1 MSIVQRNGDGRL
13 KFDWSAILTMI
24 LSAVLGGII
33 SAPGV
38 YGASMAYPVNDSA
51 RNYWVDFTLSY
62 AGVGGPWQC
71 TVSRTGD
78 GCMITGSQVVEDG
91 NTCSATVTLRNGWK
105 ATWGG
110 TCPAGSE
117 SGGIYTTG
125 NLSADCTLTAAC
137 TEQGILP

>member
-1 MSIVQRNGDGRL
+1 MKLNIV
-13 KFDWSAILTMI
+13 SAI
-24 LSAVLGGII
+24 AGII
-33 SAPGV
+33 GV
-38 YGASMAYPVNDSA
+38 LLMCMVAHGASGFFVCKIVGGMPSGVAESGYTA
-51 RNYWVDFTLSY
+51 FSY

-137 TEQGILP
+137 TEQNILP